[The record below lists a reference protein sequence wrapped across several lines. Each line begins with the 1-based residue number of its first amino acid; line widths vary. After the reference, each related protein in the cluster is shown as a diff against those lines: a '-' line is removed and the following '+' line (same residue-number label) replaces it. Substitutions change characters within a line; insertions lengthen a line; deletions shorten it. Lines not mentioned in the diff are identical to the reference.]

1 MKIEDTHIPNIIPEN
16 IDKAKLNLADNIIHN
31 VYPLFDDVYL
41 TKRNEINALKEQ
53 LKAKRNRV
61 LNNKK
66 ELEDM
71 MLEYQ
76 KQKKISKLL
85 SRVEK
90 LVDSGLI
97 YDGGLRH
104 EMVILLKVV
113 NRLNNEKLDQHLRE
127 TLQTISKR
135 FSK

>member
-1 MKIEDTHIPNIIPEN
+1 MKIEDTYIPNILPEN
-16 IDKAKLNLADNIIHN
+16 IDQAKLNLAENIIRN

-41 TKRNEINALKEQ
+41 TKKNEIDGLKEQ
-53 LKAKRNRV
+53 LRVKRNRV
-61 LNNKK
+61 LNDKK
-66 ELEDM
+66 ELENM

-76 KQKKISKLL
+76 RQKKVSKLL